1 MRKESSNQF
10 TEGLVSD
17 LNPINTPNT
26 VLTDALN
33 ATIITYNGNEFS
45 LQNDMGNYPLENCKL
60 KPNYI
65 PVGLKEHGDI
75 LYIVSYN
82 PLTNHVEV
90 GSYPSPLQVN
100 AVDSEDY
107 ELEFGSILD
116 DHLGIVAK
124 YSELVKEETYIVFN
138 GEDYKLYPGDAYK
151 IDVEEEKYAYETF
164 EYYILDDNSILHNVT
179 EEVKKN
185 INKEEYE
192 HVSWLIPGYI
202 AAKVRLARLST
213 SGLNVRSFYAPLKGN
228 DERDVYFDFN
238 IKVNIDDDLINNR
251 LNSVSEYKN
260 DLTFKVTIDNK
271 RGNLKTDV
279 LENPNLSEWY
289 LDKNILW
296 IQYKGELT
304 TNKDDV
310 LTVSVTP
317 ILTEKKD
324 NEVLYSIAYDGLIQ
338 PQEFDLSRVND
349 KPFGIDDDFYKF
361 YQTNDK
367 EQVIEINVS
376 GPAVTTSQVDLHYN
390 IYTLEKQNKP
400 AKTDKFDNYFGIG
413 YNRLTIPFDDVFKKE
428 NIYTIEFVFKG
439 DIEFTSSRRLLITTE
454 LLNGSERANAYDRD
468 LTMDDLVKKYFDRV
482 SIDLNY
488 TVQNI
493 SSSQNLTINAD
504 EVTKEY
510 LNTNNNFNT
519 FVKSSED
526 FVDIKADVG
535 FSIKSKIDLNVNVDS
550 LETETNM
557 WSGISETSLYF
568 EDVDGERE
576 FAETIDRFVYKTI
589 SGTPKKY
596 DTITY
601 APVKGYRVYDY
612 LRRYSVRREI
622 EIGSD
627 PTSWTDLDFGIIQ
640 NYSTFDTN
648 KFGKPSASS
657 EGMPFYYM
665 KLEHPF
671 LHTLTTVMPV
681 DYLVLPSKHC
691 IALSELGLGLQERG
705 WLNNI
710 YLVFDNAYFEDY
722 DSWYTNLTF
731 SEWISKFTIN
741 CKCKYKHLQIPSI
754 DNVLYDSCLHIS
766 KLDWGCEKSVK
777 FEESVV
783 NNDFDDDINKISSCV
798 NQLTSQKQF
807 ETWKENPVYRDRN
820 LRGTTTG
827 VYLYTKIGNDKTDIL
842 IKALDKSLLNSINND
857 TIWSLEE
864 SDVQDLFTNDLS
876 ANFRDF
882 VFGDNGYEETQYSS
896 TILRQLGFFNEY
908 NETLS

>member
-271 RGNLKTDV
+271 RGNLKTDL

-296 IQYKGELT
+296 MQYKGELT

-317 ILTEKKD
+317 ILTEKKG

-376 GPAVTTSQVDLHYN
+376 GPTVTTSQVDLHYN
-390 IYTLEKQNKP
+390 IYTLEEQNKP
-400 AKTDKFDNYFGIG
+400 AKTGKFDNYFGIG

-428 NIYTIEFVFKG
+428 NIYIIEFIFKG
-439 DIEFTSSRRLLITTE
+439 DIEFTSPRRLLITTE
-454 LLNGSERANAYDRD
+454 LLNGSEKANAYDRD
-468 LTMDDLVKKYFDRV
+468 LTMDDLVKKYFDRIIV
-482 SIDLNY
+482 KTNIDFTKTRSYDVYTETSEEWISEFISNY
-488 TVQNI
+488 
-493 SSSQNLTINAD
+493 
-504 EVTKEY
+504 EY
-510 LNTNNNFNT
+510 NT
-519 FVKSSED
+519 FIDSSKNIDPIDITVCQKNKYKAAVNLELEKTLGGIWTNTDVSVIYNDEQLTTDSEIDHIKKKRITCNLYPTGSENFGKFEIKKLSD
-526 FVDIKADVG
+526 FSFPQADVTMWWEDDIINPDCEYIVEGTNGWDYYKKGVYAEHNFGWICTDMFAKVPVYTG
-535 FSIKSKIDLNVNVDS
+535 FIQLCQISFRKTPLSLTHYYYYNENALLGFEHKYLIFPPKNHEGTCFALRIDNEDIRQFIINNVHIIYDYENKPMSQHTSYYGIKSDESVD
-550 LETETNM
+550 N
-557 WSGISETSLYF
+557 
-568 EDVDGERE
+568 
-576 FAETIDRFVYKTI
+576 
-589 SGTPKKY
+589 
-596 DTITY
+596 
-601 APVKGYRVYDY
+601 
-612 LRRYSVRREI
+612 
-622 EIGSD
+622 
-627 PTSWTDLDFGIIQ
+627 
-640 NYSTFDTN
+640 
-648 KFGKPSASS
+648 
-657 EGMPFYYM
+657 
-665 KLEHPF
+665 KLEYKIRFQMGDAF
-671 LHTLTTVMPV
+671 LQGVKIENVVSDKCLSFT
-681 DYLVLPSKHC
+681 DYICEKQDYFV
-691 IALSELGLGLQERG
+691 INEWEDINDEIVNI
-705 WLNNI
+705 LNNI
-710 YLVFDNAYFEDY
+710 TKERSSEQINRWKDINDTFKINTSKPSGAYTYDSKLNRICNMITDAMTRTIETGEFFGLEGNPDAYF
-722 DSWYTNLTF
+722 TF
-731 SEWISKFTIN
+731 GNYEN
-741 CKCKYKHLQIPSI
+741 AALLQVIEI
-754 DNVLYDSCLHIS
+754 D
-766 KLDWGCEKSVK
+766 
-777 FEESVV
+777 
-783 NNDFDDDINKISSCV
+783 
-798 NQLTSQKQF
+798 
-807 ETWKENPVYRDRN
+807 
-820 LRGTTTG
+820 
-827 VYLYTKIGNDKTDIL
+827 
-842 IKALDKSLLNSINND
+842 
-857 TIWSLEE
+857 
-864 SDVQDLFTNDLS
+864 
-876 ANFRDF
+876 
-882 VFGDNGYEETQYSS
+882 
-896 TILRQLGFFNEY
+896 
-908 NETLS
+908 ETLS